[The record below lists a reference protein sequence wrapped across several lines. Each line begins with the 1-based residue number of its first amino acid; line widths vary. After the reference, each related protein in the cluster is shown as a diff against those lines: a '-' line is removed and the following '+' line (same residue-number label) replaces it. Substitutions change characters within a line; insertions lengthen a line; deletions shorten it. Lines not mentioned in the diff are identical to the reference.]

1 LFSELKIEV
10 LKKIFVPDFYL
21 ISHSGLSIT
30 VLAKRRFGWNWKPG
44 VLNKGN
50 LKRLDSS

>member
-1 LFSELKIEV
+1 LFLIFIELATRASV
-10 LKKIFVPDFYL
+10 
-21 ISHSGLSIT
+21 SA